1 MQISRNGIFFLCN
14 SFYSWFDSII
24 LAGWK
29 KSIQQEDLYDLSH
42 KNSCRGILPE
52 EKIKSLTCYKTFKY
66 KDETNLVHKLS
77 VVL

>member
-1 MQISRNGIFFLCN
+1 M
-14 SFYSWFDSII
+14 I

-42 KNSCRGILPE
+42 TNSCRGIIPE
-52 EKIKSLTCYKTFKY
+52 EKIKSLTYHTYFKY